1 MKRSHLTLD
10 ERYLIH
16 ACLVARF
23 RPSEMAS
30 ECRRS
35 YSAIYMECR
44 RGANAAGIYCPHRG
58 QRKADAARARSVANA
73 PAKSAEFWQ
82 HVGTQLKGGHSPE
95 QISGRRKLLGVSATP
110 TNPATPSTS
119 ATPATLANIS
129 IQAIYD
135 AVKRYGWRTHLYSV
149 RVRRRLKRPA
159 SRPYTGRAKRIAER
173 AAEVLT
179 RIKLGDWE
187 ADCALGKKRDRQRT
201 IVLVERQSLY
211 EQLVLLPRCNAKL
224 TAKLIAKAL
233 ACCGL
238 PFNSVA
244 TDRGSEFAAMGD
256 VFPDKAYVCDAYQ
269 PNQRGTN
276 ENQIGRL
283 RADLP
288 KGASMDSLTQAKLNK
303 IQHKH
308 NHTPRKCLGF
318 LTPYEVAFNCPPLL
332 AFRT

>member
-16 ACLVARF
+16 ACLVAQF
-23 RPSEMAS
+23 RPSEIAS
-30 ECRRS
+30 ECGRS
-35 YSAIYMECR
+35 YSAIHVECQ

-58 QRKADAARARSVANA
+58 QRQADAARARSVANA

-95 QISGRRKLLGVSATP
+95 QISGRRKLLGDP
-110 TNPATPSTS
+110 

-135 AVKRYGWRTHLYSV
+135 AVKRYSWAPHLHSV

-159 SRPYTGRAKRIAER
+159 SRPYAGRAKRIAER
-173 AAEVLT
+173 ASDVLT
-179 RIKLGDWE
+179 RIELGNWE

-211 EQLVLLPRCNAKL
+211 EQLVLLPRNNAKL

-233 ACCGL
+233 ACSGL
-238 PFNSVA
+238 PFNSVT

-288 KGASMDSLTQAKLNK
+288 KGASMDGLTQAKLNK
-303 IQHKH
+303 IQYKH